1 MEVLCVLCE
10 EETVLEKFS
19 QIQYKISSDKICA
32 SKIEYVG
39 HLFMKVTRTGHV
51 GHL

>member
-10 EETVLEKFS
+10 EETALRKFS
-19 QIQYKISSDKICA
+19 QHEYKFSSDKICA
-32 SKIEYVG
+32 SKSECIG
-39 HLFMKVTRTGHV
+39 HRFMKVTRTGHV